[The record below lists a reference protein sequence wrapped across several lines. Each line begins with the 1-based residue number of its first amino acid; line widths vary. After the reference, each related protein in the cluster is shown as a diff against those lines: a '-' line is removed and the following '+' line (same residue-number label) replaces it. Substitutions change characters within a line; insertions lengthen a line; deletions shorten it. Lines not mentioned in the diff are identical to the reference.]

1 MQHKFSEKA
10 DIVYKTLGKI
20 LIAERIGQYKSQRVL
35 ADEYD
40 IQKSMVSR
48 IENGANEPK
57 LTTILIMCEALG
69 LKPSELF
76 KRLEEELPSDF
87 SFLEK

>member
-1 MQHKFSEKA
+1 MQHKYSEKA

-20 LIAERIGQYKSQRVL
+20 LISERISQYKSQRVL

-48 IENGANEPK
+48 IENGINEPK
-57 LTTILIMCEALG
+57 LTTILLMCEALG

-76 KRLEEELPSDF
+76 KKLEEELPSDF

>member
-1 MQHKFSEKA
+1 MQHKYSEKA

-20 LIAERIGQYKSQRVL
+20 LISERISQYKSQRVL

-48 IENGANEPK
+48 IENGINEPK
-57 LTTILIMCEALG
+57 LTTILVMCEALG

-76 KRLEEELPSDF
+76 KRLEDELPSDF

>member
-1 MQHKFSEKA
+1 MQHKYSEKA

-20 LIAERIGQYKSQRVL
+20 LISERISQYKSQRVL

-40 IQKSMVSR
+40 IQKSLVSR
-48 IENGANEPK
+48 IENGINEPK

>member
-1 MQHKFSEKA
+1 MQHKYPEKA

-20 LIAERIGQYKSQRVL
+20 LIAERIRQYKSQRVL

-48 IENGANEPK
+48 IENGINEPK

-76 KRLEEELPSDF
+76 KRLEDELPPDF

>member
-1 MQHKFSEKA
+1 MQHKYSEKA

-20 LIAERIGQYKSQRVL
+20 LISERISQYKSQRVL

-48 IENGANEPK
+48 IENGINEPK